1 MRASIDIKPL
11 RFAWLVVLCSQI
23 DSAALGFALTAA
35 DIVFILTV
43 LSGAVISIESI
54 VKPKL
59 VLVGGDKW
67 HWRFNNLVI
76 SGMLDKYTLVKVDDT
91 TPKRGLTKG
100 PW

>member
-1 MRASIDIKPL
+1 LIKPL

-59 VLVGGDKW
+59 VLFGVT
-67 HWRFNNLVI
+67 
-76 SGMLDKYTLVKVDDT
+76 SGTGAST
-91 TPKRGLTKG
+91 T
-100 PW
+100 

>member
-1 MRASIDIKPL
+1 MIGGPSTKTVTRSNYTKTTAVRASIDIKPL

-59 VLVGGDKW
+59 VLVGGDK
-67 HWRFNNLVI
+67 
-76 SGMLDKYTLVKVDDT
+76 
-91 TPKRGLTKG
+91 
-100 PW
+100 